1 MPRVKTPVTSN
12 PSFRATSDP
21 PVSAG
26 MARRRRHQEQEHH
39 ERWLVSYADFITL
52 LFAFFVVMYSI
63 SSVNEGKY
71 RVLSS
76 TLTGAFVTPAQS
88 MDPIQIGEQV
98 RTQMPVSG
106 EYAAPDARPDNP
118 NPHPIIETVQDET
131 PPVTAPVTG
140 KPLAAVEQELTE
152 SLSGF
157 IDKDLVSVNRT
168 ERGIEVEM
176 KSKMLFSSGSAR
188 LSRDALGVLKGVAQI
203 IKPLPNQIRVEGHT
217 DNVPIKT
224 VTFPSNWELSAA
236 RAASVVHL
244 FTRFDVNSSR
254 MAAIGFG
261 EFRPIATNEQEE
273 GRQKNRRVAMVIMAG
288 EHERMLG
295 SISESGDN

>member
-1 MPRVKTPVTSN
+1 
-12 PSFRATSDP
+12 
-21 PVSAG
+21 
-26 MARRRRHQEQEHH
+26 MARRKRHEEQEHH

-63 SSVNEGKY
+63 SSINEGKY

-88 MDPIQIGEQV
+88 LDPIQIGEQV

-106 EYAAPDARPDNP
+106 EYAAPEARPENLNP
-118 NPHPIIETVQDET
+118 PTINETVQDDT
-131 PPVTAPVTG
+131 PPVTAPITG
-140 KPLAAVEQELTE
+140 KPLAAVEEELTE
-152 SLSGF
+152 NLSGF
-157 IDKDLVSVNRT
+157 IDKDLVSINRT

-188 LSRDALGVLKGVAQI
+188 LSRDALSVLKGIAEI

-224 VTFPSNWELSAA
+224 VSFPSNWELSAA

-244 FTRFDVNSSR
+244 FARYGVDSSH
-254 MAAIGFG
+254 MAATGFG
-261 EFRPIATNEQEE
+261 EFRPITANEQEE

-295 SISESGDN
+295 NISERNDN